1 MLCISRVA
9 GAARD
14 GVSFSYKI
22 KKCVLTHLDHTHT
35 ASMRLVDLSRNNII
49 KAGMPWAF
57 SGSPNSKNMIEHLE
71 RNESVVTWLEVSMI
85 NWKFHF
91 FYF

>member
-1 MLCISRVA
+1 MCALTRSRDAHTSPML
-9 GAARD
+9 
-14 GVSFSYKI
+14 
-22 KKCVLTHLDHTHT
+22 
-35 ASMRLVDLSRNNII
+35 LVDLSRNNII
-49 KAGMPWAF
+49 KAGIPWAF

>member
-1 MLCISRVA
+1 
-9 GAARD
+9 
-14 GVSFSYKI
+14 
-22 KKCVLTHLDHTHT
+22 
-35 ASMRLVDLSRNNII
+35 MRLVDLSRNNII
-49 KAGMPWAF
+49 KAGIPWAF